1 MGHREGS
8 PKRKVH
14 RDTGLP
20 KKREIFQL
28 NSLNLHLK
36 ELEEQQQAKP
46 RASRRK
52 EITKVRV
59 ELMT

>member
-1 MGHREGS
+1 MGHSKGS
-8 PKRKVH
+8 PERQVH
-14 RDTGLP
+14 SNRGLP

>member
-1 MGHREGS
+1 MGQKESKAERE
-8 PKRKVH
+8 VH
-14 RDTGLP
+14 SNRGLP